1 MESST
6 PTTPGA
12 IQITWRS
19 REDKEEAERQSRD
32 TCKAD
37 GTQRIGA
44 VNKSAKGMLRY
55 VPAVFHGGDLRGL
68 PKQLSLWIRCRGCM
82 SHPEQAEACR
92 TEGSEAAD
100 PLLHPDACLGDEMR
114 RAGCFGSHKKFLSP
128 FFRSDLGDKG
138 PPFKGVPFRW
148 SCPGT
153 EVLHNPRIVIIP
165 TNTAGI

>member
-1 MESST
+1 
-6 PTTPGA
+6 
-12 IQITWRS
+12 
-19 REDKEEAERQSRD
+19 
-32 TCKAD
+32 
-37 GTQRIGA
+37 
-44 VNKSAKGMLRY
+44 
-55 VPAVFHGGDLRGL
+55 
-68 PKQLSLWIRCRGCM
+68 M

-148 SCPGT
+148 SARDRGSAQSEDRHHPNEHGWHLRGCAKCSWIADPIDVPPWQT
-153 EVLHNPRIVIIP
+153 SQVPIDYALFVVSPFHKKCD
-165 TNTAGI
+165 